1 MLFRKALK
9 MLGNNIR
16 NNMFKEFLSALVYE
30 MLKFSA
36 KHPKAKQSDM
46 SELRIPAVF
55 KEYLGEA
62 SEAVLAKD
70 VKLIIMFLNDAK
82 NVKVNNSK
90 FFKAFIKFL
99 TEKLA
104 SSLDKLPATF
114 YKAEHAEQIKIVE
127 KLIASDSVVAKALKN
142 LIITNSY
149 QELASEI
156 NELCKNIAEAP
167 YVLVQ
172 SPREIDSEL
181 KSEIRENLNKDF
193 ESSFPVFQI
202 NKNLIGGLRVFVD
215 GTSHDYSWFSRIS
228 SISNL

>member
-1 MLFRKALK
+1 M
-9 MLGNNIR
+9 
-16 NNMFKEFLSALVYE
+16 
-30 MLKFSA
+30 
-36 KHPKAKQSDM
+36 
-46 SELRIPAVF
+46 
-55 KEYLGEA
+55 
-62 SEAVLAKD
+62 
-70 VKLIIMFLNDAK
+70 
-82 NVKVNNSK
+82 
-90 FFKAFIKFL
+90 
-99 TEKLA
+99 
-104 SSLDKLPATF
+104 
-114 YKAEHAEQIKIVE
+114 
-127 KLIASDSVVAKALKN
+127 IASDSVVAKALKN

>member
-1 MLFRKALK
+1 
-9 MLGNNIR
+9 
-16 NNMFKEFLSALVYE
+16 MFKEFLSALVYE

-46 SELRIPAVF
+46 KDLRIPGAF
-55 KEYLGEA
+55 KEYLEAA
-62 SEAVLAKD
+62 SETVLAHD
-70 VKLIIMFLNDAK
+70 VKLIIQYLHSGAVGAEYK
-82 NVKVNNSK
+82 KSK
-90 FFKAFIKFL
+90 FFKAFVKFL

-104 SSLDKLPATF
+104 ASLDKLPATF
-114 YKAEHAEQIKIVE
+114 YKADHEEQIKIVE
-127 KLIASDSVVAKALKN
+127 KLIASESTVAKALKN
-142 LIITNSY
+142 LIVTNSY

-181 KSEIRENLNKDF
+181 KVEIRENLNKDF

-215 GTSHDYSWFSRIS
+215 GKSHDYSWFSRIS

>member
-55 KEYLGEA
+55 KEYLEEA
-62 SEAVLAKD
+62 SEGVLAKD

-90 FFKAFIKFL
+90 FFKA
-99 TEKLA
+99 
-104 SSLDKLPATF
+104 
-114 YKAEHAEQIKIVE
+114 
-127 KLIASDSVVAKALKN
+127 
-142 LIITNSY
+142 
-149 QELASEI
+149 
-156 NELCKNIAEAP
+156 
-167 YVLVQ
+167 
-172 SPREIDSEL
+172 
-181 KSEIRENLNKDF
+181 
-193 ESSFPVFQI
+193 
-202 NKNLIGGLRVFVD
+202 
-215 GTSHDYSWFSRIS
+215 
-228 SISNL
+228 